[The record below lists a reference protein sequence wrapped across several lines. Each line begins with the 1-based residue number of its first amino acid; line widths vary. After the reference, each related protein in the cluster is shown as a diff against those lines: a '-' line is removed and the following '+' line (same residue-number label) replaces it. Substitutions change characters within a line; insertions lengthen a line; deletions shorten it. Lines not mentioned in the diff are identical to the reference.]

1 MISSSELRDDTRVP
15 PVHTSGSVRSRV
27 VVATGVIL
35 AFTALATADAT
46 GFGGAAPA
54 WWLLPA
60 AVVLAIGGANE
71 LIQLVAAR
79 GLEVRAGLVRA
90 GTVVIVLSAL
100 AGTSA
105 ASAATASTH
114 GAAALGW
121 TAVACVAACF
131 GLLLA
136 EVARYRGHDRGL
148 ERVVAGMAIACG
160 LGLPL
165 AFLVGLR
172 LLGCD
177 LAADS
182 AAPGNANRW
191 IGFSGML
198 PLVSLIA
205 VVKAG
210 DIAAYVVG
218 SLVGRHRM
226 APLVSP
232 GKTWEGAAASVAAS
246 LLVAWIV
253 FERVDW
259 GTAARPW
266 GGWLPFGLLVGLAG
280 MAGDLAESLVKRE
293 LSAKDSG
300 RTLGGLGGV
309 LDLVDSL
316 LLAAPVAWTLW
327 MV

>member
-1 MISSSELRDDTRVP
+1 MITSPQSLDGVGTPAAKSS
-15 PVHTSGSVRSRV
+15 GAVRSRV
-27 VVATGVIL
+27 IVASGIIATF
-35 AFTALATADAT
+35 AALATADAT
-46 GFGGAAPA
+46 AFGGAAPA

-60 AVVLAIGGANE
+60 AVVLATGGAGE
-71 LIQLVAAR
+71 LIRLVAAR
-79 GLEVRAGLVRA
+79 GLEVRTGLVQA
-90 GTVVIVLSAL
+90 GTAAIVLAPIL
-100 AGTSA
+100 GAAGRA
-105 ASAATASTH
+105 AATGPATVA
-114 GAAALGW
+114 GPLGW
-121 TAVACVAACF
+121 AAVACVAAC
-131 GLLLA
+131 GTLLLA
-136 EVARYRGHDRGL
+136 EVGRYRPATRGL

-177 LAADS
+177 L
-182 AAPGNANRW
+182 PGHGGPA
-191 IGFSGML
+191 GGTVTGLL

-218 SLVGRHRM
+218 SLLGRHRM

-232 GKTWEGAAASVAAS
+232 GKTWEGAAASLAGAVLAS
-246 LLVAWIV
+246 WLV

-266 GGWLPFGLLVGLAG
+266 GGWLAFGVLVGLAG
-280 MAGDLAESLVKRE
+280 MAGDLSESLVKRE
-293 LSAKDSG
+293 LAAKDSG

-309 LDLVDSL
+309 LDLIDSF
-316 LLAAPVAWTLW
+316 LLAAPLAWTLW
-327 MV
+327 LA